1 MEILAVFGINWKI
14 ILIQMFNFGIV
25 LLLLR
30 RFLYRPLMNMLDERN
45 AKLKRGL
52 EDAASAALEREAI
65 AIEKTEIVSAARAE
79 GNAIVE
85 GVRKDALERERALL
99 REAEEK
105 SAAILVEAKA
115 RAEEERTH
123 ILRES
128 EKEVARMAVLAAE
141 KILRERRT
149 A

>member
-1 MEILAVFGINWKI
+1 
-14 ILIQMFNFGIV
+14 MFNFGIV

>member
-14 ILIQMFNFGIV
+14 LLIQMFNFGIV

-52 EDAASAALEREAI
+52 EDAASAAREREAI
-65 AIEKTEIVSAARAE
+65 AVEKTEIVSAARAE

-85 GVRKDALERERALL
+85 GVRKDALERERTLL

-105 SAAILVEAKA
+105 SVAILVEAKA